1 VLLEHETE
9 GAVRAVVDA
18 QGTGEDVAAEQ
29 KLDVL
34 AISGHLVTMTESQD
48 LP

>member
-1 VLLEHETE
+1 LRQYEACPVLLEHEPE

-34 AISGHLVTMTESQD
+34 AISGIS
-48 LP
+48 